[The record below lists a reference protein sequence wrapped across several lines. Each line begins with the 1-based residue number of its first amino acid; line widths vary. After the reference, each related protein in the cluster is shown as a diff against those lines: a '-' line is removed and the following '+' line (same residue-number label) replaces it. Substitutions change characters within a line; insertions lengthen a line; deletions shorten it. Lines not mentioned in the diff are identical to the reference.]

1 MSWLQDN
8 LEWVGQLLLT
18 HLVQSIVPVVVGL
31 LVSIPVARAAVGSR
45 WLRPLLING
54 SALLYTIPSL
64 TLFVL
69 LPLILGTLITSVW
82 NVIVALSL
90 YVIALLV
97 RSCADAF
104 DSVDPHVRQAASA
117 LGYTRWQRFWAV
129 ELPLAVPVMLA
140 GVRTALVANISMVSV
155 GAVIGIQSLG
165 TLFTDGL
172 RRSIVAEILVGIV
185 ATVLIAVVLDQLL
198 RLLGQVLTRW
208 QRPGTGAREA
218 GGRRRR
224 DTRGPGRTAGGAR
237 DATGALAAVES
248 GGARA

>member
-140 GVRTALVANISMVSV
+140 VVLAL
-155 GAVIGIQSLG
+155 
-165 TLFTDGL
+165 
-172 RRSIVAEILVGIV
+172 
-185 ATVLIAVVLDQLL
+185 VLDQLL
-198 RLLGQVLTRW
+198 RLLGLGLTRW
-208 QRPGTGAREA
+208 QRPGRRVHARVA
-218 GGRRRR
+218 A
-224 DTRGPGRTAGGAR
+224 TGGA
-237 DATGALAAVES
+237 A
-248 GGARA
+248 